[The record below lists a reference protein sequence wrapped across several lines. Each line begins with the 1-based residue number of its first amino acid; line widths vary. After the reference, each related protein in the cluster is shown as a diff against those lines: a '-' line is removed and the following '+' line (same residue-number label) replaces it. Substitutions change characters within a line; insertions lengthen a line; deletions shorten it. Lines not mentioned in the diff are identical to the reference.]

1 MFHKDLKG
9 KRWTAEDDAASVGGR
24 GMRTRR
30 VWQEKKGCIFVLNH
44 LGSEGSNAH
53 LLEIEDIT
61 VVYVYTRFRL
71 FHGNEH
77 RVVEVTIFLLRI
89 SL

>member
-1 MFHKDLKG
+1 
-9 KRWTAEDDAASVGGR
+9 
-24 GMRTRR
+24 MRTRTCLTG
-30 VWQEKKGCIFVLNH
+30 KKGFISVLNH

-61 VVYVYTRFRL
+61 VVYTRHRL

-77 RVVEVTIFLLRI
+77 RVVDVKIFLLR
-89 SL
+89 LLL